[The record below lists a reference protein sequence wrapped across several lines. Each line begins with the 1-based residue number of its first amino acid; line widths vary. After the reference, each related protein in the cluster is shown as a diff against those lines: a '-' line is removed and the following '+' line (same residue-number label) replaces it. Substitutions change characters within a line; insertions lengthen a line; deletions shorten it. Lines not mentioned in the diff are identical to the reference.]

1 MRISDW
7 SSTCALPICAAD
19 EDIADPQRAA
29 PDEDGRHG
37 AAALVELRLDHRAFG
52 IAVGVGLELHDP
64 GLHRDRVEQLVEV
77 LLPECGHF
85 DILDAAAHFPDDHLT
100 LDTAPPHAL
109 RVTAVLV
116 ALVCHDNDMPARP
129 LAIIELAKRM
139 GVERTGGAADQ
150 EP

>member
-52 IAVGVGLELHDP
+52 IAVGVGLELHDL
-64 GLHRDRVEQLVEV
+64 GLHRDRVEQLVEG
-77 LLPECGHF
+77 LLLECGHF
-85 DILDAAAHFPDDHLT
+85 EIMDGAPHFLDDHPLT
-100 LDTAPPHAL
+100 EAAP
-109 RVTAVLV
+109 VTASRV
-116 ALVCHDNDMPARP
+116 
-129 LAIIELAKRM
+129 
-139 GVERTGGAADQ
+139 GASLFRLFASDI
-150 EP
+150 